1 MQREMTSTES
11 GVLFCF
17 LSILLMLLIDLL
29 KNKLFK
35 EAYLE
40 NTTRIMTRK
49 HMNRCRSIARL
60 ISIAMFVTYLHR
72 PQTLIS
78 VGN

>member
-1 MQREMTSTES
+1 
-11 GVLFCF
+11 
-17 LSILLMLLIDLL
+17 MLLIDLR

-40 NTTRIMTRK
+40 NATRIMTSK
-49 HMNRCRSIARL
+49 HMNHCCSIAQL
-60 ISIAMFVTYLHR
+60 ISIAVFQTYLHR